1 MNSPGTLIKQKRK
14 EKKMT
19 LEEVSQYI
27 GLSKSTLSKIENNKI
42 ENLKRS
48 TLISLSNL
56 LDISPIEL
64 IDGIEYEVEQTITI
78 NGFKTQVNHLLH
90 QTIGLND
97 SEKSLIKDYVSLI
110 CTNKG
115 E

>member
-1 MNSPGTLIKQKRK
+1 MNNPGMLIKQKRK

-19 LEEVSQYI
+19 LEEVSTRI

-48 TLISLSNL
+48 TLLSLSNL

-64 IDGIEYEVEQTITI
+64 IDGIEYEVDQTVTI
-78 NGFKTQVNHLLH
+78 NGFQTQLNYLLYR
-90 QTIGLND
+90 TNGLNE
-97 SEKSLIKDYVSLI
+97 SEKSLIKEYVNLI
-110 CTNKG
+110 CVNKG

>member
-1 MNSPGTLIKQKRK
+1 MNNTGMLIKQKRK
-14 EKKMT
+14 QKKMT
-19 LEEVSQYI
+19 LEEVSKHV

-56 LDISPIEL
+56 LDLNPLQL
-64 IDGIEYEVEQTITI
+64 IDNIEIDQEITV
-78 NGFKTQVNHLLH
+78 NGFKTQVNYLLH
-90 QTIGLND
+90 QTKDL
-97 SEKSLIKDYVSLI
+97 SENEKKLIRDYINLI
-110 CTNKG
+110 LSNKG